1 MMRNLVIKR
10 ALFIF
15 LLVIGVL
22 AGIEA
27 WHVMRHPSTSL
38 FLFSG
43 LFVAGPVYWAL
54 FVWLWLKYDLTGPV
68 PVTTSPG
75 AASEPEEIE
84 EWRRSSVLAIR
95 HSAIHGRKL
104 IG

>member
-1 MMRNLVIKR
+1 MRNLVIKR

-15 LLVIGVL
+15 LLVTGVL
-22 AGIEA
+22 AGMEA

-38 FLFSG
+38 FVFSG

-54 FVWLWLKYDLTGPV
+54 FVWLWLKYDLTGAV
-68 PVTTSPG
+68 AEVTPAS
-75 AASEPEEIE
+75 AASDAEETE
-84 EWRRSSVLAIR
+84 DWRRSSVLAIR

>member
-1 MMRNLVIKR
+1 MRDLVIKR
-10 ALFIF
+10 ISFVF
-15 LLVIGVL
+15 LLVVGVL

-27 WHVMRHPSTSL
+27 WHVMRHPTTSL

-54 FVWLWLKYDLTGPV
+54 FVWLWLKYDLTGTV
-68 PVTTSPG
+68 MEVNGSTGS
-75 AASEPEEIE
+75 AALEEKE
-84 EWRRSSVLAIR
+84 APRWSSDVEIR
-95 HSAIHGRKL
+95 HRILHERKL

>member
-1 MMRNLVIKR
+1 MRNLVIKR

-15 LLVIGVL
+15 LLVIGML

-38 FLFSG
+38 FVFSG

-54 FVWLWLKYDLTGPV
+54 FVWLWLKYDLTGPAV
-68 PVTTSPG
+68 QHDNPSG
-75 AASEPEEIE
+75 LHEAEEIE
-84 EWRRSSVLAIR
+84 DSRRSSVLVIR

>member
-1 MMRNLVIKR
+1 MRNLVIKR
-10 ALFIF
+10 VVFVF
-15 LLVIGVL
+15 LLVVGVL

-68 PVTTSPG
+68 LDQTAAPDASPLEE
-75 AASEPEEIE
+75 SED
-84 EWRRSSVLAIR
+84 WRRSSELAIR
-95 HSAIHGRKL
+95 HSAIRGRKL
-104 IG
+104 VG